1 MRGASLDPFLA
12 FILLFNQTMKGK
24 DVFNEYRSAP
34 RAISIGL
41 IVFVFHIIGCASTP
55 PIHDAIIKGDI
66 KTFNK
71 LIAQDQNINVKDR
84 RGNLPIHVATSKR
97 QKDIINVLLKLGAD
111 INAKGRWGWTPL
123 MYASSNGYLEIAKLL
138 IANGAEINERA
149 NANYTPIYLAAANGK
164 VSIIKLLIHENADVN
179 VVDNVGMTPLMVA
192 LNKCWLEAAEVLI
205 ENGAHIDT
213 RNNTGSTTL
222 MISSEIRCKKHLEKE
237 RLEIVKMLIE
247 KGADIKVKNNYR
259 STALFY
265 AAKSGHSG
273 IVSLLIDRGAEIE
286 AKNKLG
292 GTPLMVASEN
302 GHKEI
307 VKLLV
312 ERGADVNAK
321 NIYGK
326 SIMYIT
332 VFNEYLGEINHVYNG
347 KHKQVAEYLIG
358 AGARIIIYDH
368 DKSVEK
374 TVFSTTEEFYVTAI
388 SFRAAAH
395 YYWKKGNDAETE
407 QNYKQAKK
415 YFKKAIPKAIKGS
428 MLVGVFK
435 ATSGAGKEHNALG
448 AKVSVA
454 LNNSKRYLK
463 ECDEVLNC
471 FQKTK
476 GTVALTQCVMS
487 IPNTSLAGR

>member
-1 MRGASLDPFLA
+1 MTTF
-12 FILLFNQTMKGK
+12 GK
-24 DVFNEYRSAP
+24 DIFNEYRSVP

-71 LIAQDQNINVKDR
+71 LIAKDQNINVKDSW
-84 RGNLPIHVATSKR
+84 GNLPIHVATSKR
-97 QKDIINVLLKLGAD
+97 QKDIINVLLKHGAD

-123 MYASSNGYLEIAKLL
+123 MHASSNGYLEIAKLM
-138 IANGAEINERA
+138 IANGAEINARA
-149 NANYTPIYLAAANGK
+149 NGNYTPIYLAAVKGQ
-164 VSIIKLLIHENADVN
+164 VSIIKLLIHEGADVN
-179 VVDNVGMTPLMVA
+179 VVDNVGMTPLMIA
-192 LNKCWLEAAEVLI
+192 LNQCRLEAAEVLI
-205 ENGAHIDT
+205 ENGVHIDT
-213 RNNTGSTTL
+213 RNNTGSTPL
-222 MISSEIRCKKHLEKE
+222 MISAETRCKKHLEKE
-237 RLEIVKMLIE
+237 RLEIVRMLIE
-247 KGADIKVKNNYR
+247 KGAEIKVKNNYG

-265 AAKSGHSG
+265 ASQSGHSG
-273 IVSLLIDRGAEIE
+273 IVSLLIDMGAEIE
-286 AKNKLG
+286 AKNKIG

-302 GHKEI
+302 GRKET

-326 SIMYIT
+326 SILYLT
-332 VFNEYLGEINHVYNG
+332 VFKEYIDIEYSLTYNS

-358 AGARIIIYDH
+358 SGARIIIYDH

-374 TVFSTTEEFYVTAI
+374 TVFLTTEAFYLTAM

-395 YYWKKGNDAETE
+395 YYWKKGNDSETE
-407 QNYKQAKK
+407 QNYKQAKQ
-415 YFKKAIPKAIKGS
+415 YFEKAISKVTKCSI
-428 MLVGVFK
+428 LLGVFK
-435 ATSGAGKEHNALG
+435 AMPGAGKTYDVLG
-448 AKVSVA
+448 KRVGVVSY
-454 LNNSKRYLK
+454 NSERYLK

-476 GTVALTQCVMS
+476 GTGALTQCVMS
-487 IPNTSLAGR
+487 IPNTPLAGR